1 MILKW
6 RYFKSNHSSHKDTF
20 VKYIATRDGVEK
32 CEDSW
37 KNKPATA
44 EQKRLINN
52 LAKDF
57 PSTKDCF
64 EYKEFK
70 KTETKYNAS
79 QYISKAIDENLDVI
93 GKKENYI
100 GYIAKRPRVEKQG
113 KHGLFSQKNEEINLE
128 KVASEVANHK
138 GVVWNTIISLKRK
151 DAQKLAY
158 DNAKAWRDMLRSN
171 ANLLAD
177 SMEIPFQDLRWYA
190 AFHNEGTHPHIH
202 LITYSVGEEPYMT
215 EEGLMRFKSELAKK
229 IFKQDLY
236 TIYEEQNRYRNDL
249 RKMGRDKIKEIAEQ
263 INQGT
268 YTNKNIEILLGQLTS
283 ELGNYTGKKVYG
295 YLPKRIKNIVNGIVD
310 EIEKD
315 KNISELYRL
324 WYEQKDNIV
333 SIYQDAMTE
342 RVSLAANNEF
352 KSIRNTIIQEAER
365 IRQEIKA
372 VETDEIEESKEER
385 PSEEKAPNKENVVKE
400 ETVKPVTNDYIAR
413 GVIRLLYQVS
423 RTFQDEFEKISRAN
437 RRTDRKILKEIDK
450 KKQAQGQKFGG

>member
-6 RYFKSNHSSHKDTF
+6 RYFKSNQSTHKDTF

-37 KNKPATA
+37 KNKPATVA
-44 EQKRLINN
+44 QKRLVNN

-57 PSTKDCF
+57 PSTKDSF

-70 KTETKYNAS
+70 KAETKYNAS
-79 QYISKAIDENLDVI
+79 QFISKAIDENLDII

-113 KHGLFSQKNEEINLE
+113 KHGLFSHDDKEIDLG
-128 KVASEVANHK
+128 KVASEVANHS

-151 DAQKLAY
+151 DAQKLGY
-158 DNAKAWRDMLRSN
+158 DNAKAWRDMLRSK
-171 ANLLAD
+171 AGTIAK
-177 SMEIPFQDLRWYA
+177 SMRIPSSDLRWYA

-202 LITYSVGEEPYMT
+202 LVTYSAGKEPHIT
-215 EEGLMRFKSELAKK
+215 RKGLEKFKSEFAQE

-249 RKMGRDKIKEIAEQ
+249 RKMGRDKIKEIVEL

-268 YTNKNIEILLGQLTS
+268 YTNENIEILLGQLTS

-315 KNISELYRL
+315 KNISEIYRL

-342 RVSLAANNEF
+342 RVSLATNNEF
-352 KSIRNTIIQEAER
+352 KSIRNAIIQEAER
-365 IRQEIKA
+365 IRQEIDMAAPREEAK
-372 VETDEIEESKEER
+372 ETNEAEETM
-385 PSEEKAPNKENVVKE
+385 KENDADERVE
-400 ETVKPVTNDYIAR
+400 KPATNEHVAR
-413 GVIRLLYQVS
+413 GVVRLLYQVS
-423 RTFQDEFEKISRAN
+423 KTFQEKFEKNSRAN
-437 RRTDRKILKEIDK
+437 RRTDRKLLKEIDE
-450 KKQAQGQKFGG
+450 KKQAQGQKLGV

>member
-6 RYFKSNHSSHKDTF
+6 RYFKSNQSSHKDTF

-32 CEDSW
+32 CENSW

-44 EQKRLINN
+44 EQKRLVNN

-57 PSTKDCF
+57 PNTKDSF
-64 EYKEFK
+64 EYKEFQK
-70 KTETKYNAS
+70 AETKYNAS
-79 QYISKAIDENLDVI
+79 QYISKAIDENLDII

-113 KHGLFSQKNEEINLE
+113 KHGLFSQKDEEINLE

-158 DNAKAWRDMLRSN
+158 DNAKVWRDMLRSN
-171 ANLLAD
+171 ANLLAE

-202 LITYSVGEEPYMT
+202 LVTYSVGEEPYMT

-236 TIYEEQNRYRNDL
+236 TIFEEQNRYRNDL
-249 RKMGRDKIKEIAEQ
+249 RKMGRDKIKEIVEQ

-268 YTNKNIEILLGQLTS
+268 YTNENIEILLGQLTS

-342 RVSLAANNEF
+342 RVPLATNNEF
-352 KSIRNTIIQEAER
+352 KSIRNAIIQEAER
-365 IRQEIKA
+365 IRQEIDMA
-372 VETDEIEESKEER
+372 EPTAEKEE
-385 PSEEKAPNKENVVKE
+385 KKTKEG
-400 ETVKPVTNDYIAR
+400 ETRTENDTNDRVEKPVINEYVTR

-423 RTFQDEFEKISRAN
+423 RTFQDEFEKNSGAN
-437 RRTDRKILKEIDK
+437 KRTDRKMLKEIDE

>member
-6 RYFKSNHSSHKDTF
+6 RYFKSNQSTHKDTF

-37 KNKPATA
+37 KNKSATVA
-44 EQKRLINN
+44 QKRLVNN

-57 PSTKDCF
+57 PSTKDSF

-70 KTETKYNAS
+70 KAETKYNAS
-79 QYISKAIDENLDVI
+79 QFISKAIDENLDII

-113 KHGLFSQKNEEINLE
+113 KHGLFSHDGKEIDLE
-128 KVASEVANHK
+128 KVASEVANHS

-151 DAQKLAY
+151 DAQKLGY
-158 DNAKAWRDMLRSN
+158 DNAKAWRDMLRSK
-171 ANLLAD
+171 AGTIAK
-177 SMEIPFQDLRWYA
+177 SMRIPSSDLRWYA

-202 LITYSVGEEPYMT
+202 LVTYSAGKKPHIT
-215 EEGLMRFKSELAKK
+215 RKGLEKFKSEFAQE

-236 TIYEEQNRYRNDL
+236 NIYEEQNRYRNDL
-249 RKMGRDKIKEIAEQ
+249 RKMGRDKIKEIVEL

-268 YTNKNIEILLGQLTS
+268 YTNENIEILLGQLTS
-283 ELGNYTGKKVYG
+283 ELGSYTGKKVYG

-352 KSIRNTIIQEAER
+352 KSIRNAILQEAER
-365 IRQEIKA
+365 IRQEIKTN
-372 VETDEIEESKEER
+372 ETAEGKEPKEEKPTEKNA
-385 PSEEKAPNKENVVKE
+385 PSKENVFNG
-400 ETVKPVTNDYIAR
+400 ETLKPATNEYVAR

-423 RTFQDEFEKISRAN
+423 KTFQDKLETKSGAN
-437 RRTDRKILKEIDK
+437 RRTDRKILKEIDE
-450 KKQAQGQKFGG
+450 KKQAQGQKIKG

>member
-6 RYFKSNHSSHKDTF
+6 RYFKSNQSSHKDTF

-37 KNKPATA
+37 KNKPATV

-52 LAKDF
+52 LLKDF
-57 PSTKDCF
+57 PNTKDSF
-64 EYKEFK
+64 EYKEFQK
-70 KTETKYNAS
+70 AETKYNAS
-79 QYISKAIDENLDVI
+79 QYISKAIDENLDII

-113 KHGLFSQKNEEINLE
+113 KHGLFSQKDEEINLE
-128 KVASEVANHK
+128 KVASEVAEHN

-171 ANLLAD
+171 ANLLAE

-202 LITYSVGEEPYMT
+202 LVTYSVGEEPYMT
-215 EEGLMRFKSELAKK
+215 EEGLMKFKSELAKK

-268 YTNKNIEILLGQLTS
+268 YTNKNIEILLEKLIS

-310 EIEKD
+310 EIEND

-342 RVSLAANNEF
+342 RVSLAANSEF
-352 KSIRNTIIQEAER
+352 KSIRNAIIQEAER
-365 IRQEIKA
+365 IRQEIDMAAPREEAK
-372 VETDEIEESKEER
+372 ETNEAEETM
-385 PSEEKAPNKENVVKE
+385 KENDADERVE
-400 ETVKPVTNDYIAR
+400 KPATNEHVAR
-413 GVIRLLYQVS
+413 GVVRLLYQVS
-423 RTFQDEFEKISRAN
+423 KTFQEKFEKNSRAN
-437 RRTDRKILKEIDK
+437 RRTDRKLLKEIDE
-450 KKQAQGQKFGG
+450 KKQAQGQKFGE

>member
-1 MILKW
+1 MPRMILKW
-6 RYFKSNHSSHKDTF
+6 RYFKSNQSTHKDTF

-37 KNKPATA
+37 KNKPATVA
-44 EQKRLINN
+44 QKRLVNN

-57 PSTKDCF
+57 PSTKDSF
-64 EYKEFK
+64 EYKEFQK
-70 KTETKYNAS
+70 AKTKYNAS
-79 QYISKAIDENLDVI
+79 QFISKAIDENLDII

-113 KHGLFSQKNEEINLE
+113 KHGLFSHDDKEIDLE
-128 KVASEVANHK
+128 KVASEVANHS

-151 DAQKLAY
+151 DAQKLGY
-158 DNAKAWRDMLRSN
+158 DNAKAWRDMLRSK
-171 ANLLAD
+171 AGTIAK
-177 SMEIPFQDLRWYA
+177 SMRIPSSDLRWYA

-202 LITYSVGEEPYMT
+202 LVTYSAGKEPHIT
-215 EEGLMRFKSELAKK
+215 RKGLEKFKSEIAKN

-236 TIYEEQNRYRNDL
+236 NIYEEQNRYRNDL

-263 INQGT
+263 IKQGT

-342 RVSLAANNEF
+342 RVPLAANSEF
-352 KSIRNTIIQEAER
+352 KSIRNAIIQEAER
-365 IRQEIKA
+365 IKQEIDMA
-372 VETDEIEESKEER
+372 ETREEKEEKKTN
-385 PSEEKAPNKENVVKE
+385 EE
-400 ETVKPVTNDYIAR
+400 ETRKQNDANDRVEKPVTNEYVAR

-423 RTFQDEFEKISRAN
+423 RTFQDKFEKKAGTN
-437 RRTDRKILKEIDK
+437 RRTDRKLLKEIDE
-450 KKQAQGQKFGG
+450 KKQAQGQKIGG

>member
-6 RYFKSNHSSHKDTF
+6 RYFKSNQSAHKDTF

-44 EQKRLINN
+44 EQKKLINN

-57 PSTKDCF
+57 PSTKDSF
-64 EYKEFK
+64 EYKEFQK
-70 KTETKYNAS
+70 AETKYNAS
-79 QYISKAIDENLDVI
+79 QFISKAIDENLDII

-113 KHGLFSQKNEEINLE
+113 KHGLFSQNDKEINLE
-128 KVASEVANHK
+128 KVASEVAEHN

-151 DAQKLAY
+151 DAKKLGY
-158 DNAKAWRDMLRSN
+158 DNAKAWREMLRSK
-171 ANLLAD
+171 AGIIAK
-177 SMEIPFQDLRWYA
+177 SMRIPLSELRWYA

-202 LITYSVGEEPYMT
+202 LVTYSVGKEPHIT
-215 EEGLMRFKSELAKK
+215 RKGLEKFKSEIAQE

-268 YTNKNIEILLGQLTS
+268 YTNGNIEILLGQLTS

-324 WYEQKDNIV
+324 WYEQKDNIA

-342 RVSLAANNEF
+342 RVPLVANNEF
-352 KSIRNTIIQEAER
+352 KSIRNAIIQEGER
-365 IRQEIKA
+365 IRQEIEMT
-372 VETDEIEESKEER
+372 ETTEE
-385 PSEEKAPNKENVVKE
+385 KE
-400 ETVKPVTNDYIAR
+400 ETKTETAANDRVEKPATNDYVAR
-413 GVIRLLYQVS
+413 GVIRLFYQVT
-423 RTFQDEFEKISRAN
+423 RIFQDKLETKSGEN
-437 RRTDRKILKEIDK
+437 RRTDRKMLKEIDE

>member
-1 MILKW
+1 MPRMILKW
-6 RYFKSNHSSHKDTF
+6 RYFKSNQSSHKDTF

-32 CEDSW
+32 CENSW

-44 EQKRLINN
+44 EQKRLVNN

-57 PSTKDCF
+57 PNTKDSF
-64 EYKEFK
+64 EYKEFQK
-70 KTETKYNAS
+70 AETKYNAS
-79 QYISKAIDENLDVI
+79 QYISKAIDENLDII

-113 KHGLFSQKNEEINLE
+113 KHGLFSQKDEEINLE

-158 DNAKAWRDMLRSN
+158 DNAKVWRDMLRSN
-171 ANLLAD
+171 ANLLAE

-202 LITYSVGEEPYMT
+202 LVTYSVGEEPYMT

-236 TIYEEQNRYRNDL
+236 TIFEEQNRYRNDL
-249 RKMGRDKIKEIAEQ
+249 RKMGRDKIKEIVEQ

-268 YTNKNIEILLGQLTS
+268 YTNENIEILLGQLTS

-342 RVSLAANNEF
+342 RVPLATNNEF
-352 KSIRNTIIQEAER
+352 KSIRNAIIQEAER
-365 IRQEIKA
+365 IRQEIDMA
-372 VETDEIEESKEER
+372 EPTAEKEE
-385 PSEEKAPNKENVVKE
+385 KKTKEG
-400 ETVKPVTNDYIAR
+400 ETRTENDTNDRVEKPVINEYVTR

-423 RTFQDEFEKISRAN
+423 RTFQDEFEKNSGAN
-437 RRTDRKILKEIDK
+437 KRTDRKMLKEIDE

>member
-1 MILKW
+1 MPRMILKW
-6 RYFKSNHSSHKDTF
+6 RYFKSNQSSHKDTF

-32 CEDSW
+32 CENSW

-44 EQKRLINN
+44 EQKRLVNN

-57 PSTKDCF
+57 PNTKDSF
-64 EYKEFK
+64 EYKEFQK
-70 KTETKYNAS
+70 AETKYNAS
-79 QYISKAIDENLDVI
+79 QYISKAIDENLDII

-113 KHGLFSQKNEEINLE
+113 KHGLFSQKDEEINLE

-158 DNAKAWRDMLRSN
+158 DNAKVWRDMLRSN
-171 ANLLAD
+171 ANLLAE

-202 LITYSVGEEPYMT
+202 LVTYSVGEEPYMT

-236 TIYEEQNRYRNDL
+236 TIFEEQNRYRNDL
-249 RKMGRDKIKEIAEQ
+249 RKMGRDKIKEIVEQ

-268 YTNKNIEILLGQLTS
+268 YTNENIEILLGQLTS

-342 RVSLAANNEF
+342 RVPLATNNEF
-352 KSIRNTIIQEAER
+352 KSIRNAIIQEAER
-365 IRQEIKA
+365 IRQEIDMA
-372 VETDEIEESKEER
+372 EPT
-385 PSEEKAPNKENVVKE
+385 A
-400 ETVKPVTNDYIAR
+400 
-413 GVIRLLYQVS
+413 
-423 RTFQDEFEKISRAN
+423 
-437 RRTDRKILKEIDK
+437 
-450 KKQAQGQKFGG
+450 